1 VELRNGRAMRDSLEL
16 DTNGFMLVT
25 HETKIDDFTDEAAFA
40 PVYDRELET
49 LIGQP
54 TGASQVMVFD
64 HIARFGDVT
73 VDNMSATLRP
83 PYKYVHSD
91 FSENAARRRLAGL
104 LIGQTAAEERIKN
117 RFAIIQIWRPVHHK
131 VISDPLAVCDAR
143 TISNKDFF
151 FVQRQY
157 AGTDMILEI
166 FHLRHN
172 PAQEWYYFPEMKPN
186 EALMFKGFDSDENN
200 AARFTPHT
208 AFEDPNS
215 PAVGPPRESIES
227 RAFAVFD

>member
-1 VELRNGRAMRDSLEL
+1 VELRNGRAMRNTFEL
-16 DTNGFMLVT
+16 DTHGFVLVT
-25 HETKIDDFTDEAAFA
+25 HDTKVGDFTDEVAYS

-49 LIGQP
+49 LIRQS
-54 TGASQVMVFD
+54 TGASEVLVFD
-64 HIARFGDVT
+64 HITRLGD
-73 VDNMSATLRP
+73 ATLDNIPGTVRP

-104 LIGQTAAEERIKN
+104 INGGTTAAERMKN
-117 RFAIIQIWRPVHHK
+117 RFAIIQIWRPIHHK
-131 VISDPLAVCDAR
+131 VISDPLAICDAR
-143 TISNKDFF
+143 TFCDKDFIS
-151 FVQRQY
+151 VERQY
-157 AGTDMILEI
+157 AGTDLIAELI
-166 FHLRHN
+166 HLCHN

-186 EALMFKGFDSDENN
+186 EALMFKGYDSDENN

-227 RAFAVFD
+227 RAFAFFD